1 MTALR
6 NAGFTILIAAIFVPL
21 AVLCSGCP
29 EETGGIECGPPIT
42 SAGEDQTDCT
52 VGRMVILR
60 GSVRL
65 PPEAEQVCLTE
76 KDTLTFTWEKVSG
89 PDMELLDSSQR
100 EASFIPAEAG
110 IYKVRFAATYP
121 VTEVNK
127 EAKISQWDTVTIE
140 CAAVICDPP
149 TSDAGAA
156 QEISTTLGTP
166 VSATLD
172 GCASHPP
179 NQEGCSCG
187 PLTYAWTTSSGATI
201 TSADQ
206 CSTNV
211 DLPDVGVYEF
221 QLEVTD
227 SCGTDGRTAT
237 HTSTVTI
244 TVVEREGCGGA
255 LNVTVIDGMTGDALA
270 GAHVTVVDAGDAT
283 QTIDTDAAGLAAF
296 SGLTQGTRKYIT
308 AVSDETVTAIR
319 YLTPHDRP
327 RYETTTLVD
336 HCASNVTLPLQQTRS
351 GAWSGAY
358 GTVVAKVPSSIFN
371 MLPHS
376 WKCAGDC
383 QPNPGCN
390 PSQDDYCCD
399 ETYYCEMDA
408 TTPCGPIPEN
418 PDYGSCTPRSLLP
431 FFSLGDNNVS
441 GQFRVVITTPMFPA
455 DNFAHF
461 PVSSMFAPPPGED
474 ALLPGNLTTD
484 DTFLNGLAPSLGLD
498 PWGGTCVRTSDCPNA
513 TDYVC
518 EQDPQGDYR
527 CKDKNPLRNL
537 EMRVPAGSS
546 KVFVTLGIINVN
558 MMDLL
563 PVLLPFLTS
572 DAEVEFDIAALLG
585 AFKMRTMHI
594 CPLTIN
600 VTADTD
606 NDISSDLAGITMAD
620 CWSIDYQQKDST
632 IALKDPTATGV
643 DSCSSDA
650 DCCDTSGNCGWPD
663 SGKKCLENPDGT
675 AGTGCYMPMFR
686 VEIVSGDYVTVL
698 PPATGFDPGATKAD
712 ARLCA
717 QVPAQADFEVMCA
730 TTTPNIYEPCDP
742 RDIRTLDVPDDH
754 KCSFTY
760 GLSLT
765 ALDFPVG
772 HSALPE
778 GGRVL
783 IGFDFNRT
791 PLSENLA
798 PTFLVPQLA
807 CNELTRAGINIVQL
821 YMRNVTT
828 LPDGTYDALPGYLG
842 ATAYSTSNAAEM
854 QLANF
859 VSQLES
865 TGIPDAGF
873 RVKVTF
879 VAENPSVFPPT
890 LEKTYAYA
898 AGVNEPTAGT
908 HDLPGSVTVT
918 VDPSQE
924 MIGLLLHKTDRV
936 DNSGVIDVI
945 TDHWWRIYAPT
956 TATTITLPASADP
969 FASGDEV
976 WLGLFGAAFR
986 VPFDFD
992 LFNPDLVVKR
1002 QASHTRDAY
1011 ALKKP

>member
-1 MTALR
+1 MTAWR
-6 NAGFTILIAAIFVPL
+6 NAGFIILIAVIFVPL
-21 AVLCSGCP
+21 ALFCSGCP
-29 EETGGIECGPPIT
+29 EDGGGIECGPPIT
-42 SAGEDQTDCT
+42 SAGEDQTDCQ

-89 PDMELLDSSQR
+89 PDMELLHSAQR
-100 EASFIPAEAG
+100 EASFRPTEAG
-110 IYKVRFAATYP
+110 TYKIRFAATYP

-127 EAKISQWDTVTIE
+127 EEKISQWDTVTIE
-140 CAAVICDPP
+140 CAAVVCDAPSADP
-149 TSDAGAA
+149 GDA
-156 QEISTTLGTP
+156 QELSTTLGTP
-166 VSATLD
+166 ISATLD
-172 GCASHPP
+172 GCASHPAH
-179 NQEGCSCG
+179 QEGCDCG
-187 PLTYAWTTSSGATI
+187 PLTYAWTTASAATI

-211 DLPDVGVYEF
+211 DLPDVGTYEF

-244 TVVEREGCGGA
+244 NVVEREGCGGA
-255 LNVTVIDGMTGDALA
+255 LNVTVIDGMTGDTLS
-270 GAHVTVVDAGDAT
+270 GAHVTVVDAGDNT
-283 QTIDTDAAGLAAF
+283 QTADTDASGVAAF
-296 SGLTQGTRKYIT
+296 TGLTEGTRKSIT

-319 YLTPHDRP
+319 YLPAADRP
-327 RYETTTLVD
+327 RYETTTLLD
-336 HCASNVTLPLQQTRS
+336 HCASNVTLPLQETRS
-351 GAWSGAY
+351 GAWSGDY
-358 GTVVAKVPSSIFN
+358 GTVIAKVPAGVFN
-371 MLPHS
+371 LLPHS

-383 QPNPGCN
+383 TN
-390 PSQDDYCCD
+390 DADCD
-399 ETYYCEMDA
+399 ETYYCENDEA
-408 TTPCGPIPEN
+408 TPCGPKPPEV
-418 PDYGSCTPRSLLP
+418 PLGSCTPRSLLP

-441 GQFRVVITTPMFPA
+441 GQFRVIITTPLFPA

-498 PWGGTCVRTSDCPNA
+498 PWGGTCERAADCPNA

-594 CPLTIN
+594 CPITVN

-606 NDISSDLAGITMAD
+606 NDISSDLAGITLDD

-643 DSCSSDA
+643 DSCSSDN
-650 DCCDTSGNCGWPD
+650 DCCDTNNNCGWPD
-663 SGKKCLENPDGT
+663 SGKKCLENPDGS

-686 VEIVSGDYVTVL
+686 VEIVSNDYVTVL
-698 PPATGFDPGATKAD
+698 PHATGFDPGANKAD
-712 ARLCA
+712 DRLCA

-730 TTTPNIYEPCDP
+730 TSTPNIYEPCDP
-742 RDIRTLDVPDDH
+742 QDIRSLDVPADH
-754 KCSFTY
+754 QCSFTY
-760 GLSLT
+760 GLSLA
-765 ALDFPVG
+765 ALDFPAG
-772 HSALPE
+772 HAELPE

-791 PLSENLA
+791 PLSENLT

-807 CNELTRAGINIVQL
+807 SNNLTGAGINTVQL

-842 ATAYSTSNAAEM
+842 ATAYATSNAAEM
-854 QLANF
+854 QLAEF
-859 VSQLES
+859 VPVLVP
-865 TGIPDAGF
+865 TGVPDAGF

-879 VAENPSVFPPT
+879 VAEDPSVFPPA
-890 LEKTYAYA
+890 LEKAYAFA

-924 MIGLLLHKTDRV
+924 LIGLLHKVDRV

-945 TDHWWRIYAPT
+945 TDHWWRIYAPAT
-956 TATTITLPASADP
+956 TTTITLPPAADP

-976 WLGLFGAAFR
+976 WLGLFGTAFR

-1002 QASHTRDAY
+1002 QASHAKDAY